1 MRLRTLFVVSSL
13 VLFSTSLS
21 AKDVY
26 LSVSGKANGFF
37 SDARIFNP
45 SFTKDIV
52 VTARYLP
59 AGNADN
65 SAAAGVPLTIPKRT
79 MKVYDDAVQTIFG
92 GGAPLGAIRL
102 TSDDD
107 FVASQRIYQDAR
119 SGPQQGTLGQFVPGL
134 DAGTAKTKGVIL
146 QLKSGPAAVGNF
158 RTNWGGVNPNPVVAN
173 IAFELR
179 DRNGAL
185 AGTNNLTL
193 QPFGVFSPTNI
204 VPFFGAT
211 ADLSDAWISF
221 VSDQPVFLYGSVV
234 DNGSVDPTFVPAVE
248 DSGVAPAPQQKTVT
262 VTARN
267 FAFTVTGGTDLR
279 AGDQVKF
286 IVSKSEG
293 THGFLLSAP
302 SGAALIDLDLMP
314 NAPTEFV
321 VTLPASGV
329 YGFICTNSACG
340 SGHATMFGS
349 ITVGSA
355 SSSSPSIVKVSAGA
369 QEEGHHH
376 HR

>member
-1 MRLRTLFVVSSL
+1 MRMRTLFVVFPL
-13 VLFSTSLS
+13 VLFSTSLF

-59 AGNADN
+59 SGNVDN
-65 SAAAGVPLTIPKRT
+65 SSAAAVPLTIPKRT
-79 MKVYDDAVQTIFG
+79 MKVYDDAVQSIFG

-119 SGPQQGTLGQFVPGL
+119 TGPQQGTLGQFVPGL
-134 DAGTAKTKGVIL
+134 EVSTAKTKGVIL
-146 QLKSGPAAVGNF
+146 QLKSGPSAIGTF
-158 RTNWGGVNPNPVVAN
+158 RTNWGGVNPNAVVAN
-173 IAFELR
+173 IAFQLR

-204 VPFFGAT
+204 VNFFGAT
-211 ADLSDAWISF
+211 ADLSDSWISF

-248 DSGVAPAPQQKTVT
+248 DSGTAPVPQQKSVT

-267 FAFTVTGGTDLR
+267 FSFTVTGGTDLR
-279 AGDQVKF
+279 AGDEVKF
-286 IVSKSEG
+286 TVSKSQG
-293 THGFLLSAP
+293 THGFRFSAP
-302 SGAALIDLDLMP
+302 DGTALIDLDQLP
-314 NAPTEFV
+314 DSPTEFV
-321 VTLPASGV
+321 VTLPTSGV
-329 YGFICTNSACG
+329 YGFVCTNSACG
-340 SGHATMFGS
+340 AGHASMFGT
-349 ITVGSA
+349 IAVGAA
-355 SSSSPSIVKVSAGA
+355 SSNAPSIVTVSSGG
-369 QEEGHHH
+369 EGHHH
-376 HR
+376 H

>member
-13 VLFSTSLS
+13 VFFTTSLS

-52 VTARYLP
+52 VVARYLP
-59 AGNADN
+59 AGNVDN
-65 SAAAGVPLTIPKRT
+65 SGAPGVALTIPKRT
-79 MKVYDDAVQTIFG
+79 MKVYDDAVQAIFG

-119 SGPQQGTLGQFVPGL
+119 SGHQQGTLGQFVQGL
-134 DAGTAKTKGVIL
+134 EVGTAKTRGVIL
-146 QLKSGPAAVGNF
+146 QLKAGPAAVGNF

-185 AGTNNLTL
+185 AGTNNLTM
-193 QPFGVFSPTNI
+193 QPFGVFSPTNM
-204 VPFFGAT
+204 VAFFGAT

-234 DNGSVDPTFVPAVE
+234 DNGSVDPTFVPAAE
-248 DSGVAPAPQQKTVT
+248 DTGVAPAPQVKTVT

-286 IVSKSEG
+286 VVSKSEG
-293 THGFLLSAP
+293 THGFLLTAP

-314 NAPTEFV
+314 NAPTEFL
-321 VTLPASGV
+321 VTLPSAGV

-340 SGHATMFGS
+340 SGHSSMFGS
-349 ITVGSA
+349 ITIGSA
-355 SSSSPSIVKVSAGA
+355 SPSIVKVSSGSD
-369 QEEGHHH
+369 GDGPHHH
-376 HR
+376 H

>member
-1 MRLRTLFVVSSL
+1 MRMRSLFVVTSL

-52 VTARYLP
+52 VMARYLP
-59 AGNADN
+59 AGNVDN
-65 SAAAGVPLTIPKRT
+65 SAAAAVPLTIPKRT
-79 MKVYDDAVQTIFG
+79 MKVYDDAVQSIFG
-92 GGAPLGAIRL
+92 GGVPLGAIRL

-107 FVASQRIYQDAR
+107 FAASQRIYQDAR
-119 SGPQQGTLGQFVPGL
+119 TGPQQGTLGQFVQGL
-134 DAGTAKTKGVIL
+134 DAGTAKTKGLIL
-146 QLKSGPAAVGNF
+146 QLKSGAAAVGNF

-173 IAFELR
+173 IAFELH
-179 DRNGAL
+179 DRNGEL

-204 VPFFGAT
+204 VAFFGAT
-211 ADLSDAWISF
+211 ADLSDSWISF

-248 DSGVAPAPQQKTVT
+248 DSGVQPAPQVKTVT

-286 IVSKSEG
+286 ILSKSQG

-302 SGAALIDLDLMP
+302 DGSSLIDLARLPDT
-314 NAPTEFV
+314 PTEFL
-321 VTLPASGV
+321 VTLPAQGV
-329 YGFICTNSACG
+329 YGFLCTNSACG
-340 SGHATMFGS
+340 SGHSTMFGS
-349 ITVGSA
+349 ITVGS
-355 SSSSPSIVKVSAGA
+355 SSSTSPSIVKLSSEGEA
-369 QEEGHHH
+369 QHHH
-376 HR
+376 H

>member
-1 MRLRTLFVVSSL
+1 MRMRTPFVVLSL

-52 VTARYLP
+52 VMARYLP
-59 AGNADN
+59 AGNVDN
-65 SAAAGVPLTIPKRT
+65 SAAAAVPLTIPKRT
-79 MKVYDDAVQTIFG
+79 MKVYDDAVQSIFG

-107 FVASQRIYQDAR
+107 FAASQRIYQDAR
-119 SGPQQGTLGQFVPGL
+119 TGPQQGTLGQFVQGL

-158 RTNWGGVNPNPVVAN
+158 RTNWGGVNPNPAVAN
-173 IAFELR
+173 IAFELH
-179 DRNGAL
+179 DRNGEL

-204 VPFFGAT
+204 VAFFGAT
-211 ADLSDAWISF
+211 ADLSDSWISF

-248 DSGVAPAPQQKTVT
+248 DTGVAPAAQQKTVT

-279 AGDQVKF
+279 AGDEVKF
-286 IVSKSEG
+286 ILSKSQG

-302 SGAALIDLDLMP
+302 GGASLIDLDRLP
-314 NAPTEFV
+314 DTPTEFL
-321 VTLPASGV
+321 VTLPSEGV
-329 YGFICTNSACG
+329 YGFICTNPACG
-340 SGHATMFGS
+340 SGHSTMFGS
-349 ITVGSA
+349 ITVGS
-355 SSSSPSIVKVSAGA
+355 SSSTSPSIVKVSSEG
-369 QEEGHHH
+369 EGHHH
-376 HR
+376 HH

>member
-1 MRLRTLFVVSSL
+1 MRMRTPFVVLSL

-52 VTARYLP
+52 VMARYLP
-59 AGNADN
+59 AGNVDN
-65 SAAAGVPLTIPKRT
+65 SAAAAVPLTIPKRT
-79 MKVYDDAVQTIFG
+79 MKVYDDAVQSIFG

-107 FVASQRIYQDAR
+107 FAASQRIYQDAR
-119 SGPQQGTLGQFVPGL
+119 TGPQQGTLGQFVQGL

-158 RTNWGGVNPNPVVAN
+158 RTNWGGVNPNPAVAN
-173 IAFELR
+173 IAFELH
-179 DRNGAL
+179 DRNGEL

-204 VPFFGAT
+204 VAFFGAT
-211 ADLSDAWISF
+211 ADLSDSWISF

-248 DSGVAPAPQQKTVT
+248 DTGVAPAAQQKTVT

-279 AGDQVKF
+279 AGDEVKF
-286 IVSKSEG
+286 ILSKSQG

-302 SGAALIDLDLMP
+302 GGASLINLDRLP
-314 NAPTEFV
+314 DTPTEFL
-321 VTLPASGV
+321 VTLPSEGV
-329 YGFICTNSACG
+329 YGFICTNPACG
-340 SGHATMFGS
+340 SGHSTMFGS
-349 ITVGSA
+349 ITVGS
-355 SSSSPSIVKVSAGA
+355 SSSTSPSIVKVSSEG
-369 QEEGHHH
+369 EGHHH
-376 HR
+376 HH